1 MCAAVGEV
9 GADRFLAVVGHVLLA
24 TLDLAVPGPAPGA
37 FAAAVDAVLVSQQTA
52 GADSVELFSAGELFA
67 LVAGLSAEPLLLLLV
82 ASPW

>member
-37 FAAAVDAVLVSQQTA
+37 FAVAAAVLVSQQTA